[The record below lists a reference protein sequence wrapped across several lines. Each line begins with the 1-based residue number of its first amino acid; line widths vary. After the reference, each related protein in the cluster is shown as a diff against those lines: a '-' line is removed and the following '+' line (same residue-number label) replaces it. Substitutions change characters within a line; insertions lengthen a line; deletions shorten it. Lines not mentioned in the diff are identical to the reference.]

1 MQRIQPLGFTVV
13 ELMITVAVLVILI
26 ALAVPSF
33 RDLMD
38 KSRLRGATDDVV
50 NLLNVS
56 RINAVKLGKQVN
68 VSVDKSN
75 WCAGAVDADSA
86 GANTPGN
93 PIPVVAA
100 CDCTAS
106 VVACTVGGQNA
117 LVLASSYSGVTV
129 TSGATNILL
138 TGKGGITFN
147 PKFGSLNLDTFSNL
161 SALTLTSPTQKYST
175 QVTVSALGEV
185 YACSVGGKFISGY
198 PSC

>member
-1 MQRIQPLGFTVV
+1 MQRRQPLGFTVV
-13 ELMITVAVLVILI
+13 ELMITLAVLAILV

-38 KSRLRGATDDVV
+38 KSRLRGATDDIV

-68 VSVDKSN
+68 VSVDASN
-75 WCAGAVDADSA
+75 WCAGAVDADKA
-86 GANTPGN
+86 GTNTPGN

-106 VVACTVGGQNA
+106 TVACTVGGQNA
-117 LVLASSYSGVTV
+117 LVKSSSYSGVTV
-129 TSGATNILL
+129 TSDSANIILTN
-138 TGKGGITFN
+138 KGGITFN
-147 PKFGSLNLDTFSNL
+147 PKFGSLSLDTLANL
-161 SALTLTSPTQKYST
+161 SSVTVKSPTQKYST
-175 QVTVSALGEV
+175 QITVSPLGQV

>member
-1 MQRIQPLGFTVV
+1 MPQRKPLGFTVI

-26 ALAVPSF
+26 GLAVPSF

-38 KSRLRGATDDVV
+38 KSRLRGATDGVV
-50 NLLNVS
+50 NLLNFS

-68 VSVDKSN
+68 VSVNASN

-93 PIPVVAA
+93 PIPVVSA
-100 CDCTAS
+100 CDCTATT
-106 VVACTVGGQNA
+106 VACTVGGQNA
-117 LVLASSYSGVTV
+117 LVLSSSYSGVTV

-138 TGKGGITFN
+138 SGKGGITFN
-147 PKFGSLNLDTFSNL
+147 PKFGSLDLGTFTNL
-161 SALTLTSPTQKYST
+161 SALTLKSPTQKYST
-175 QVTVSALGEV
+175 QITVSPLGEV
-185 YACSVGGKFISGY
+185 SACSVGGKFISGY